1 MESRK
6 DQLQQQIIE
15 ALRANDKD
23 LYSLLRSQWAHR
35 FGVESLEEL
44 KDLDLTLENQKPTN
58 EDHQKTDRSQDDLL
72 QVDKEISIK
81 NDENKDKETINDAK
95 KVTVSVELENKES
108 FEIKSNEIVEKG
120 KNENNL
126 VNQFGEYKS
135 PPKVEALIPLPP
147 KPKYSYLKKW
157 LLRS

>member
-44 KDLDLTLENQKPTN
+44 KDLDLTIENQKPTN

-81 NDENKDKETINDAK
+81 NDENKDKETINNSK
-95 KVTVSVELENKES
+95 KVNMTVELENKES
-108 FEIKSNEIVEKG
+108 FEIKSNEIVDKG
-120 KNENNL
+120 KNENKL
-126 VNQFGEYKS
+126 LNQFGEYKS

>member
-44 KDLDLTLENQKPTN
+44 KDLDLTLENQKTTH

-81 NDENKDKETINDAK
+81 NDENKDKETINDDK
-95 KVTVSVELENKES
+95 KVTMSVEIENKES
-108 FEIKSNEIVEKG
+108 FEIKSNEIVDKG
-120 KNENNL
+120 KYENNL
-126 VNQFGEYKS
+126 VNQFGEYKN

>member
-72 QVDKEISIK
+72 QVEKEISIK
-81 NDENKDKETINDAK
+81 NDENKDKDTINDAM
-95 KVTVSVELENKES
+95 SVEIENKES
-108 FEIKSNEIVEKG
+108 FEIKSNEIVDKG

-126 VNQFGEYKS
+126 LNQFGEYKS

-147 KPKYSYLKKW
+147 KPKYSYLKKL

>member
-44 KDLDLTLENQKPTN
+44 KNLDLTPENQKPTN
-58 EDHQKTDRSQDDLL
+58 E
-72 QVDKEISIK
+72 EIRKYLSLFFDELIQHEK
-81 NDENKDKETINDAK
+81 NW
-95 KVTVSVELENKES
+95 
-108 FEIKSNEIVEKG
+108 
-120 KNENNL
+120 NNL
-126 VNQFGEYKS
+126 KLTKFK
-135 PPKVEALIPLPP
+135 
-147 KPKYSYLKKW
+147 
-157 LLRS
+157 

>member
-1 MESRK
+1 MIRK

-44 KDLDLTLENQKPTN
+44 KDLDLTLENQKTTN

-95 KVTVSVELENKES
+95 KVTMSVELENKES
-108 FEIKSNEIVEKG
+108 FEIKSNEIVDKG

-126 VNQFGEYKS
+126 LNQFGEYKS

>member
-1 MESRK
+1 LESRK

-23 LYSLLRSQWAHR
+23 LNSLLRSQWAHR

-72 QVDKEISIK
+72 QVNKEISIK

-95 KVTVSVELENKES
+95 KVTMSVELENKES
-108 FEIKSNEIVEKG
+108 FEIKSNEIVDKG

-126 VNQFGEYKS
+126 LNQFGEYKS

>member
-44 KDLDLTLENQKPTN
+44 KDLDLTLENQKTTN

-81 NDENKDKETINDAK
+81 NDENKDKETINDTK

-108 FEIKSNEIVEKG
+108 FEIKSNEIVDKG

>member
-15 ALRANDKD
+15 SLRANDKD
-23 LYSLLRSQWAHR
+23 LYSLLSSQWAHR

-44 KDLDLTLENQKPTN
+44 KDLDLTLENQKTTN
-58 EDHQKTDRSQDDLL
+58 EDNQKTDRYQDNLL
-72 QVDKEISIK
+72 QVDKESSLK
-81 NDENKDKETINDAK
+81 NDENKEKETINDTK
-95 KVTVSVELENKES
+95 KVTMSVELENKES
-108 FEIKSNEIVEKG
+108 FEIKSNEIVDKG

-126 VNQFGEYKS
+126 LNQFGEYKG

>member
-6 DQLQQQIIE
+6 YQLRQQILE

-23 LYSLLRSQWAHR
+23 LYSLLKSQWAHR

-44 KDLDLTLENQKPTN
+44 KNIELTLENQKPTN
-58 EDHQKTDRSQDDLL
+58 EDNQKTDGSQENLL
-72 QVDKEISIK
+72 QVENEISLN
-81 NDENKDKETINDAK
+81 NDENKETEIINDTK
-95 KVTVSVELENKES
+95 KLTLRVEVENKES
-108 FEIKSNEIVEKG
+108 FEIKSNEIIDNG
-120 KNENNL
+120 KQQKNL

>member
-15 ALRANDKD
+15 ALKANDKD

-81 NDENKDKETINDAK
+81 NDENKDKETKNDAK
-95 KVTVSVELENKES
+95 KVTISVELENKES
-108 FEIKSNEIVEKG
+108 FEIKSNEIVDKVKIEK
-120 KNENNL
+120 NL
-126 VNQFGEYKS
+126 VNQFGEYKN

>member
-44 KDLDLTLENQKPTN
+44 KDLDLTLENQKTTN

-81 NDENKDKETINDAK
+81 NDENKDKETINDTK

-108 FEIKSNEIVEKG
+108 FEIKSNEIVDKG

-157 LLRS
+157 LMRS

>member
-1 MESRK
+1 LESRK

-58 EDHQKTDRSQDDLL
+58 EENQKTDRPQDDLL
-72 QVDKEISIK
+72 QIEKEIFIK
-81 NDENKDKETINDAK
+81 SDENKEKEIINDTK
-95 KVTVSVELENKES
+95 KVTISVELENKES
-108 FEIKSNEIVEKG
+108 FEIKSNEIVDKG

-126 VNQFGEYKS
+126 LNQFEEYKN

>member
-44 KDLDLTLENQKPTN
+44 KDLDLTLDNQKTTN

-95 KVTVSVELENKES
+95 KVTFSVELENKES
-108 FEIKSNEIVEKG
+108 FEIKSNEIVDKG

-126 VNQFGEYKS
+126 LNQFGEYKS

>member
-23 LYSLLRSQWAHR
+23 LNSLLRSQWAHR

-58 EDHQKTDRSQDDLL
+58 EDHQKTDRPQDDLL
-72 QVDKEISIK
+72 QADKEISIK
-81 NDENKDKETINDAK
+81 NDENKEKEIIDDIK
-95 KVTVSVELENKES
+95 KVTMSVEPENKES
-108 FEIKSNEIVEKG
+108 FEIKSNEIFDKG

>member
-81 NDENKDKETINDAK
+81 NDENKDKETINDTK

-108 FEIKSNEIVEKG
+108 FEIKSNEIVDKG
-120 KNENNL
+120 KNENKL
-126 VNQFGEYKS
+126 LNQFGEYKN

>member
-81 NDENKDKETINDAK
+81 NDENKDKETINDTK
-95 KVTVSVELENKES
+95 KVTMSVELENKES
-108 FEIKSNEIVEKG
+108 FEIKSNEIVDKG

-126 VNQFGEYKS
+126 VNQFGEHKS
-135 PPKVEALIPLPP
+135 SPKVEALIPLPP

>member
-23 LYSLLRSQWAHR
+23 LNSLLRSQWAHR

-44 KDLDLTLENQKPTN
+44 KDLDLTLENQKTTH

-81 NDENKDKETINDAK
+81 NDENKEKEIIDDTK
-95 KVTVSVELENKES
+95 KVTISVGLENKES
-108 FEIKSNEIVEKG
+108 FEIKSNEIVDKG

-126 VNQFGEYKS
+126 VNQFGEYKN

>member
-15 ALRANDKD
+15 ARKANDKD

-58 EDHQKTDRSQDDLL
+58 EDHQETDRSQDDLL

-81 NDENKDKETINDAK
+81 NDENKDKETINDDK
-95 KVTVSVELENKES
+95 KVNMSVEIENKES
-108 FEIKSNEIVEKG
+108 FEIKPNEIFEKDNHE
-120 KNENNL
+120 KKYINNY
-126 VNQFGEYKS
+126 GEYKT
-135 PPKVEALIPLPP
+135 PPKIETLIPLHP
-147 KPKYSYLKKW
+147 KPKYGYLKKW
-157 LLRS
+157 LQRS

>member
-6 DQLQQQIIE
+6 NQLQQQIIE

-95 KVTVSVELENKES
+95 KVTMSVELENKES
-108 FEIKSNEIVEKG
+108 FEIKSNEIVDKG

-126 VNQFGEYKS
+126 LNQFGEFKS

>member
-44 KDLDLTLENQKPTN
+44 KDLDLTLENQKTTN

-81 NDENKDKETINDAK
+81 NDENKDKETINDSK
-95 KVTVSVELENKES
+95 KVTMSVELENKES
-108 FEIKSNEIVEKG
+108 FEIKSNEIVDKG